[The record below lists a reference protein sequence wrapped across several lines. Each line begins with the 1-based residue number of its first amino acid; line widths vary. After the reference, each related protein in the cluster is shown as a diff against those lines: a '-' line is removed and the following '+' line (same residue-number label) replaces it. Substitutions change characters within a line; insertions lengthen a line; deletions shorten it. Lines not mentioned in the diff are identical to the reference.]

1 MATDTSPASRPN
13 DDLASLEAGLDA
25 LDAAA
30 GERRWTLRRLA
41 NVVSGVALTVAI
53 VLGIWQLISLF
64 YDDLRF
70 PSPLEAYREFFAS
83 YAWVDIAHIIFTSV
97 RHAFIGFA
105 LSVIVATPLGL
116 LVWSVGFIRRYFSPI
131 LSGLQSLP
139 SVAWVPPAVIWF
151 GLSEKTLYFVVLMGA
166 IPSIAN
172 GLMSGLDN
180 IPKVYR
186 RAGFVLG
193 ARGRQNAQYVLL
205 PAALPGYL
213 GGLRQG
219 WAFSWRS
226 LMAAE
231 LIAKSTDMGFGLGAA
246 LDNFRSLADMGGMF
260 MTIIAILLVGVA
272 IELCFFSPLERTVL
286 ARRGLGALDAT
297 SVNRGS
303 VFRRRGTGSVL
314 NV

>member
-1 MATDTSPASRPN
+1 MVTDTSAGSRPN

-25 LDAAA
+25 LDTSQTE
-30 GERRWTLRRLA
+30 GRWTLRRLA
-41 NVVSGVALTVAI
+41 GLVGGIALTVAI
-53 VLGIWQLISLF
+53 VLAIWQIISLF
-64 YDDLRF
+64 HPDDRF
-70 PSPLEAYREFFAS
+70 PSPLKSYREFFKS
-83 YAWVDIAHIIFTSV
+83 YAWVDIAHIVFTSV
-97 RHAFIGFA
+97 RHAAVGFV

-151 GLSEKTLYFVVLMGA
+151 GLTEKTLYFVVLMGA

-231 LIAKSTDMGFGLGAA
+231 LIAKGSDMGFGLGAA
-246 LDNFRSLADMGGMF
+246 LDNFRSFYDMGGMF

-272 IELCFFSPLERTVL
+272 IELCFFSPLERAVL

-303 VFRRRGTGSVL
+303 IFRRRGTS
-314 NV
+314 

>member
-1 MATDTSPASRPN
+1 MATDTSPASRPH
-13 DDLASLEAGLDA
+13 DDLASLEAGL
-25 LDAAA
+25 
-30 GERRWTLRRLA
+30 
-41 NVVSGVALTVAI
+41 TVAI
-53 VLGIWQLISLF
+53 VLAIWWVISLF
-64 YDDLRF
+64 YPDDRF
-70 PSPLEAYREFFAS
+70 PSPLESYREFFGS
-83 YAWVDIAHIIFTSV
+83 YAWVDVGHIVLTSV
-97 RHAFIGFA
+97 RHAVVGFA
-105 LSVIVATPLGL
+105 ASVVIATPLGL
-116 LVWSVGFIRRYFSPI
+116 LVWSVRFIRRYFSPI

-139 SVAWVPPAVIWF
+139 SVAWVPPGVIWF

-193 ARGRQNAQYVLL
+193 ARGMRNARHVLL
-205 PAALPGYL
+205 PASLPGYL

-231 LIAKSTDMGFGLGAA
+231 LIARSPDMGFGLGAA
-246 LDNFRSLADMGGMF
+246 LDNFRTFGDMGGMF

-303 VFRRRGTGSVL
+303 IFRRRGTA
-314 NV
+314 